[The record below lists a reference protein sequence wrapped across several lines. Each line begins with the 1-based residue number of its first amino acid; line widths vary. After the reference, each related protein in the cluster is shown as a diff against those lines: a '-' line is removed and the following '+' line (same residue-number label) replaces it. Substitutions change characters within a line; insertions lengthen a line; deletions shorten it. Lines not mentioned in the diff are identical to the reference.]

1 MAKTKIALTEEGKRE
16 LAVALVLWKDFKD
29 QGKMDI
35 EVMKSVVK
43 FAEIIDVTAE
53 FQEMLSKMPR
63 TKIILRE

>member
-1 MAKTKIALTEEGKRE
+1 VAKTKIALTEEGKRE